1 MRWGA
6 QRQPD
11 SSVLIENL
19 KWLPFCQNA
28 ERKKLSRPKSCRV
41 PAVVD
46 MRLGDSA
53 TAVLSR
59 LSVLVLVLVLVLIV
73 FTV

>member
-28 ERKKLSRPKSCRV
+28 ERKELSRPKSCRV

-59 LSVLVLVLVLVLIV
+59 LSVLVLVLVLVLVV
-73 FTV
+73 FSV